1 MKKVSPQYVLKNG
14 RVVSNRDLEIMSEK
28 IEHEQ
33 FDISHI
39 KRLRGR
45 PRLGKDPSVIVP
57 VRLDADLV
65 DELDLRVQDSGQTR
79 SEVIRLALKKYLA
92 SSSKG

>member
-1 MKKVSPQYVLKNG
+1 MKKASPQYILKNG

-33 FDISHI
+33 FELSQF

-57 VRLDADLV
+57 VRLNADLV
-65 DELDLRVQDSGQTR
+65 DELDLRVNDSGQTR
-79 SEVIRLALKKYLA
+79 SEVIRLALKNYLA
-92 SSSKG
+92 S

>member
-1 MKKVSPQYVLKNG
+1 MKKANSQYVLKSG

-33 FDISHI
+33 FDLSHI

-57 VRLDADLV
+57 VRLNADLV
-65 DELDLRVQDSGQTR
+65 DELDIRVHDSGQTR
-79 SEVIRLALKKYLA
+79 SEVIRLALKNYLA
-92 SSSKG
+92 S

>member
-1 MKKVSPQYVLKNG
+1 MKKANPHYVLKNG

-28 IEHEQ
+28 IAHEQ
-33 FDISHI
+33 FDLSQI

-57 VRLDADLV
+57 VRLNADLV
-65 DELDLRVQDSGQTR
+65 DELDLRVHDSGQTR
-79 SEVIRLALKKYLA
+79 SEVIRLALKNYLA
-92 SSSKG
+92 S

>member
-1 MKKVSPQYVLKNG
+1 MKKSSPQYVLKNG

-33 FDISHI
+33 FELSQF

-57 VRLDADLV
+57 VRLNADLV
-65 DELDLRVQDSGQTR
+65 DELDLRVNDSGQTR
-79 SEVIRLALKKYLA
+79 SEVIRLALKNYLA
-92 SSSKG
+92 S

>member
-1 MKKVSPQYVLKNG
+1 MKKTSPQYVLKNG

-33 FDISHI
+33 FELSQF

-57 VRLDADLV
+57 VRLNADLV
-65 DELDLRVQDSGQTR
+65 DELDLRVNDSGQTR
-79 SEVIRLALKKYLA
+79 SEVIRLALKNYLA
-92 SSSKG
+92 S

>member
-1 MKKVSPQYVLKNG
+1 MKKANPHYVLKSG
-14 RVVSNRDLEIMSEK
+14 RVINDDEIENLSTK

-33 FDISHI
+33 FDLSQI

-45 PRLGKDPSVIVP
+45 PRLGKDPSVIIP
-57 VRLDADLV
+57 VRLDTDLV
-65 DELDLRVQDSGQTR
+65 DELDLRVHDSGQTR

-92 SSSKG
+92 S

>member
-1 MKKVSPQYVLKNG
+1 MKKANSQYVLKSG
-14 RVVSNRDLEIMSEK
+14 RVINDRELEIMSEK

-33 FDISHI
+33 FELSQF

-57 VRLDADLV
+57 VRLNADLV
-65 DELDLRVQDSGQTR
+65 DKLDLRVNDSGQTR
-79 SEVIRLALKKYLA
+79 SEVIRLALKNYLA
-92 SSSKG
+92 S

>member
-1 MKKVSPQYVLKNG
+1 MKKASPQYVLKNG

-33 FDISHI
+33 FDLSHI
-39 KRLRGR
+39 NRLRGR
-45 PRLGKDPSVIVP
+45 PRLGTDPSVIVP

-65 DELDLRVQDSGQTR
+65 DELDLRVHDSGQTR

>member
-1 MKKVSPQYVLKNG
+1 MKKASPQYILKNG
-14 RVVSNRDLEIMSEK
+14 RVVSDRDLEIMSEK

-33 FDISHI
+33 FDLSPIT
-39 KRLRGR
+39 RLRGR

-57 VRLDADLV
+57 VRLNADLV
-65 DELDLRVQDSGQTR
+65 DELDLRVHDSGQTR

-92 SSSKG
+92 S